1 MEPLRVGVIGC
12 GNISDQYFKHAA
24 HFPILQMAAC
34 ADLDMAAARAKAETY
49 GIPKARSVDELYGD
63 DQIDLIL
70 NLTIPAAHV
79 PVALHAVDAGK
90 HTYCEK
96 PLGIDR
102 ENAKPLLQRA
112 ADNGVRVGCAPD
124 TFMGACV
131 QTARKLIDDGAIGRP
146 VAFAANM
153 LCRGHEGWHPSP
165 EFYYAPG
172 GGPMF
177 DMGPYYLTALLQLL
191 GSIKRVSGMASIAI
205 PDRVVGSGPKQGT
218 KITATTPD
226 HITGTIEFANGCAGT
241 LTTSFATAHAASET
255 QSPIVIWGEG
265 GTLKVGDPNAFDD
278 KVFLAKLGEKE
289 FKPIEPL
296 FPTGYGRAVGLADMA
311 AAIRENRP
319 HRANGEQAFAV
330 LDAMQGFLDSSATG
344 RMHEMTTKY
353 ERPAPMPTDG
363 PFGQLA

>member
-1 MEPLRVGVIGC
+1 MDPLRIGVIGC
-12 GNISDQYFKHAA
+12 GNISDQYFKHAKD
-24 HFPILQMAAC
+24 FPILDMAAC
-34 ADLDMAAARAKAETY
+34 ADLNMDAARAKAQQY
-49 GIPKARSVDELYGD
+49 GIGKVRSVDELYAD
-63 DQIDLIL
+63 DGLNLIL

-96 PLGIDR
+96 PLGLDR
-102 ENAKPLLQRA
+102 DAARPLLQRA
-112 ADNGVRVGCAPD
+112 VDNGVRAGCAPD

-191 GSIKRVSGMASIAI
+191 GPIRRVGGFASIAI
-205 PDRVVGSGPKQGT
+205 PDRTIGSGPKQGG

-226 HITGTIEFANGCAGT
+226 HISGTLEFASGCTGT
-241 LTTSFATAHAASET
+241 LMTSFATAHPAAEG
-255 QSPIVIWGEG
+255 QSPIVIWGEA
-265 GTLKVGDPNAFDD
+265 GTLRVGDPNAFDD

-289 FKPIEPL
+289 FKEIPPM
-296 FPTGYGRAVGLADMA
+296 FPVGYGRAVGLADMA
-311 AAIRENRP
+311 LAIRENRP
-319 HRANGEQAFAV
+319 HRASFEQAFAV

-344 RMHEMTTKY
+344 RTHEMTTPY
-353 ERPAPMPTDG
+353 ERPAPMPTERM
-363 PFGQLA
+363 